1 MFFLRHAPLFQALAI
16 TVDDFG
22 DQRGTVVGEVGEV
35 TFAICAPPKVRTN
48 TQKSDASKRLKD
60 NIGAMVNSIKSKAQ
74 AAIKE
79 AADGQASS
87 LQALA
92 SSIAEK
98 QVVAEMEDAMAATF
112 QATIDSAVKDVT
124 SSSAK
129 AVSKEI
135 RDVATKSAAELDAVQ
150 PAGSLGTTAPAP
162 AMSAA
167 PVVLS
172 PAAAPAPAMSAA
184 PVVLSPA
191 AAPAPAVAA
200 APVVLSPAAAPAPA
214 MSAAPVVLSPAV
226 ALAPAMSVA
235 PVVPSPTETVDDDAL
250 LAKQTEALLSET
262 ASGAPASTP
271 SSVPST
277 PIAAST
283 TGSFALNRDASV
295 FQPPLSSFISPGNK
309 STATG
314 NSRTDNMEDVS
325 ASSSLVGDNKRSDSP
340 NADDHTQGNSK
351 KAATAKKTT
360 HGRRN
365 RRGK

>member
-22 DQRGTVVGEVGEV
+22 DQRGIVVGEVGEV

-172 PAAAPAPAMSAA
+172 PAAAPAPA
-184 PVVLSPA
+184 
-191 AAPAPAVAA
+191 VA
-200 APVVLSPAAAPAPA
+200 
-214 MSAAPVVLSPAV
+214 AAPVVLSPAV

-325 ASSSLVGDNKRSDSP
+325 ASSPLVVGDNKRSDSP

>member
-22 DQRGTVVGEVGEV
+22 DQRGIVVGEVGEV

-150 PAGSLGTTAPAP
+150 PAGSLGTTAPVP
-162 AMSAA
+162 AMSTA

-172 PAAAPAPAMSAA
+172 PAAAPAPTVSAA
-184 PVVLSPA
+184 PVALSPA

-200 APVVLSPAAAPAPA
+200 APVALSPAAAL
-214 MSAAPVVLSPAV
+214 APV
-226 ALAPAMSVA
+226 MSVA
-235 PVVPSPTETVDDDAL
+235 PVVPSLTETVDDDAL
-250 LAKQTEALLSET
+250 LAEQTEALLSET
-262 ASGAPASTP
+262 A

-325 ASSSLVGDNKRSDSP
+325 ASSPLVVGDNKRSDSP

-351 KAATAKKTT
+351 KAAKAKKTT

-365 RRGK
+365 RKEK

>member
-22 DQRGTVVGEVGEV
+22 DQRGIVVGEVGEV

-162 AMSAA
+162 AMFAA

-191 AAPAPAVAA
+191 AAPAPAMAA
-200 APVVLSPAAAPAPA
+200 APVVLPPAA
-214 MSAAPVVLSPAV
+214 
-226 ALAPAMSVA
+226 ALAPAMSAA

>member
-22 DQRGTVVGEVGEV
+22 DQRGIVVGEVGEV

-150 PAGSLGTTAPAP
+150 PAGSLGTTAPVP
-162 AMSAA
+162 AMSTA

-172 PAAAPAPAMSAA
+172 PAAAPAPTVSAA

-200 APVVLSPAAAPAPA
+200 APVVLSPAAAL
-214 MSAAPVVLSPAV
+214 APV
-226 ALAPAMSVA
+226 MSVA
-235 PVVPSPTETVDDDAL
+235 PVVPSLTETVDDDAL

-283 TGSFALNRDASV
+283 TGSFALNREASV

-325 ASSSLVGDNKRSDSP
+325 ASSPLVVGDNKRSDSP

>member
-22 DQRGTVVGEVGEV
+22 DQRGIVVGEVGEV

-200 APVVLSPAAAPAPA
+200 APVVLSPA
-214 MSAAPVVLSPAV
+214 V

-325 ASSSLVGDNKRSDSP
+325 ASSPLVVGDNKRSDSP

-351 KAATAKKTT
+351 KAAKAKKTT

-365 RRGK
+365 RKEK